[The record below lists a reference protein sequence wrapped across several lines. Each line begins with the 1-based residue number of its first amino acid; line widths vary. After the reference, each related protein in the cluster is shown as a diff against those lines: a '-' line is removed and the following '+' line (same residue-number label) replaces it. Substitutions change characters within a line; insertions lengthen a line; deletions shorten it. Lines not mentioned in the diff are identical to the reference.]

1 MSETKQISEQK
12 RKLLEQYLQLRLDH
26 APAALVGRRDAEAA
40 VPLTS
45 SQQQLWLHA
54 QLAPHT
60 AVYNE
65 PFTVHR
71 RGPLD
76 VTILQRSFTE
86 IIRRHEAW
94 RTNFPTVDGQPV
106 QIVNPPFEVSLAGE
120 DLRNLPVAERKDE
133 ALRLATQDASQPFD
147 LAHGSLFRA
156 RVIRLDEEEFRLA
169 ITAHHIIFYG
179 VTGYC
184 VFLPELI
191 SIYNALS
198 KGESAAL

>member
-1 MSETKQISEQK
+1 MSETVKISEHKQ
-12 RKLLEQYLQLRLDH
+12 KLLEQYLQSRLDH
-26 APAALVGRRDAEAA
+26 APAALVARRDPKAA

-60 AVYNE
+60 ALYNE

-76 VTILQRSFTE
+76 ITILKRCFTE

-106 QIVNPPFEVSLAGE
+106 QMVNPPFEVNLPVV
-120 DLRNLPVAERKDE
+120 DLRNLPVSERKDE
-133 ALRLATQDASQPFD
+133 ALRLATEDACKPFD
-147 LAHGSLFRA
+147 LAHGPLFRA

-169 ITAHHIIFYG
+169 ITAHHIIFDG

-184 VFLPELI
+184 IFLPELVT
-191 SIYNALS
+191 IYNSLCR
-198 KGESAAL
+198 GQSAA

>member
-1 MSETKQISEQK
+1 MSETAKISEHK
-12 RKLLEQYLQLRLDH
+12 RKLLEQYLQLRLDR
-26 APAALVGRRDAEAA
+26 APAALVGRRDPKVA

-71 RGPLD
+71 HGPLD
-76 VTILQRSFTE
+76 ITILKRSLTE

-106 QIVNPPFEVSLAGE
+106 QIVNPPFEVSLAVA
-120 DLRNLPVAERKDE
+120 DLRNLPVA
-133 ALRLATQDASQPFD
+133 
-147 LAHGSLFRA
+147 
-156 RVIRLDEEEFRLA
+156 
-169 ITAHHIIFYG
+169 
-179 VTGYC
+179 
-184 VFLPELI
+184 
-191 SIYNALS
+191 
-198 KGESAAL
+198 